1 MADHVRIV
9 AWLRIVYSG
18 LGLVM
23 AAAFF
28 LPVGGLLT
36 WLFGPLGAL
45 LGSFLGV
52 ALGIVG
58 VCALPGLLAGWGM
71 LSFRPWARVLNIVL
85 CFFDLF
91 HFPMGTALAVY
102 SAWVLFHPETVR
114 LFEPGSRSTPYSY

>member
-1 MADHVRIV
+1 MADQVRIV

-18 LGLVM
+18 LALVM

-28 LPVGGLLT
+28 LPVGGFLAWLL
-36 WLFGPLGAL
+36 GPLGAL

-52 ALGIVG
+52 VLAVLGL
-58 VCALPGLLAGWGM
+58 CALPGLLAGWGM

-102 SAWVLFHPETVR
+102 SAWVLFHPETVQ
-114 LFEPGSRSTPYSY
+114 LFERGYTTTPYSH